1 MPEAQDAVFRPYRI
15 GVRDALQ
22 CRGPSLDDEIVDRQ
36 LERGIAVA
44 VLGRRRVRLFAQR
57 QQAADIDIGGEIE
70 MRNGLLGLHQP
81 GRDGAPHGV
90 ERHLLERAV
99 AVERHDLLGGGTGD
113 AC

>member
-1 MPEAQDAVFRPYRI
+1 MGLPAYAPEFQAPAERLYYFHPFR
-15 GVRDALQ
+15 
-22 CRGPSLDDEIVDRQ
+22 
-36 LERGIAVA
+36 IAVA
-44 VLGRRRVRLFAQR
+44 ILRGRRVGLLAQR
-57 QQAADIDIGGEIE
+57 QQTADVQVGGEIE